1 MSESGLVHLELE
13 LDPMSD
19 PVEGW
24 LLEDGG
30 ERVPFTG
37 WLQLAAALERARLG
51 AAPSAPLA

>member
-1 MSESGLVHLELE
+1 MSESGLVHMELE
-13 LDPMSD
+13 LDPLAD

-24 LLEDGG
+24 LLDDRG

-51 AAPSAPLA
+51 AVSSEPRA